1 LKKKEE
7 IISYNPT
14 REHLN
19 LRLIVV
25 IPVVFILAS
34 LSVGLWAMSLTQ
46 FALKPAMPN
55 PADLLYIR
63 SWIVGSSLLAGLL
76 GAFLAY
82 RITKP
87 VKMAILEARK
97 MIQYVKADLPPI
109 KAVNEVGVL
118 STLFDQAFVSFV
130 ELAQARE
137 MLDSINE
144 GIVALDEGGR
154 IAGMNLKAQET
165 LEISLDQAKQKSLN
179 DLLGPASA
187 NSILIGIAQ
196 SVLSEREDRIHNLV
210 PLRSPSGKETF
221 LSVRASPLRL
231 KRQPHEFL
239 GVIITFQEKSMG
251 HLQLPEMIGKSPK
264 FTEVL
269 DLAVKVAPTDSTVLL
284 LGESGTGKELVAD
297 AIHRLGRRKDKPF
310 AKINCGAIPEGLL
323 ESDLFGHERGAF
335 TGAVSKKAGKF
346 ELADGG
352 TVFLDE
358 IGDLTLATQVKLLRF
373 LQQKEFTPVGATE
386 VKRVDVRIISA
397 TNRDLLIEVQ
407 QGRFREDL
415 FYRLN
420 TITLSL
426 PPLRERKLDIPFL
439 ADHLLEK
446 IAERSQA
453 ERKSLSRS
461 SLDCLLAYSWP
472 GNVRELENTLE
483 RAVLVSNGSVIQPQ
497 DLPLPPEADGTEATH
512 LAGGMGPL
520 DATNS
525 VEAQHA
531 TLNETLDAVEKEL
544 IIQALKKSG
553 GIQVE
558 AAKLLGLNRKNLWH
572 KIKKHKI
579 IAGDLKSA
587 QF

>member
-497 DLPLPPEADGTEATH
+497 DLPLPPDADGIEATH
-512 LAGGMGPL
+512 LAGGMEPL